1 MSWVN
6 RNLAALYANAFLS
19 QLYFDRA
26 LWVLY
31 LGERGMNMAQ
41 VGVLEGM
48 LHLFIVL
55 FEIPTG
61 VIADLYG
68 RKKSLLIGS
77 AISLGYALLMMIG
90 GHFFVFS
97 LAFALFG
104 LASTFKSGAAQALFY
119 DTLAAAGQESR
130 YTKIMGNEAAL
141 IYIALSVAQWGGGIL
156 AEHSWNWVYGGIL
169 VMQVIAIVPLL
180 LVKEPKH
187 VEPEGADEA
196 EGASAKRGM
205 LATWK
210 SQFVDSYEVWR
221 RHKSVRM
228 PIVLYIMVSTSIVV
242 VVYYAQAYLAKQ
254 GFSTSEIGFIF
265 TVDYLLGA
273 AAAKFVHHLERK
285 WAFGRLI
292 QGFYYLTA
300 LLLLV
305 FAFIHGFVGVV
316 AMWMMG
322 SLASGLDP
330 VFSNFVQGKLTSKIR
345 ATFFSMISVVVS
357 LSIVVAFPLFGAV
370 VDRLGFEVSY
380 LWLVGAMACV
390 GVVASW
396 NTLKEQKVLEKD

>member
-1 MSWVN
+1 MDGTTVR
-6 RNLAALYANAFLS
+6 RNLRALYANAFLG

-41 VGVLEGM
+41 VGVLEGL
-48 LHLFIVL
+48 LHFFIVL

-77 AISLGYALLMMIG
+77 FISLGYALFMMIS

-104 LASTFKSGAAQALFY
+104 LAVTFKSGAAQALFY
-119 DTLAAAGQESR
+119 DTLAEAGQESR
-130 YTKIMGNEAAL
+130 YTKVMGNEAAL
-141 IYIALSVAQWGGGIL
+141 VYIALSVAQWGGGFL
-156 AEHSWNWVYGGIL
+156 AEQSWYWVYGGIL
-169 VMQVIAIVPLL
+169 VVQVIAMVPLL
-180 LVKEPKH
+180 LVKEPKRTETAEAAE
-187 VEPEGADEA
+187 VAEP
-196 EGASAKRGM
+196 KRGM
-205 LATWK
+205 WATWK
-210 SQFVDSYEVWR
+210 AQFSDSYEVWKNE
-221 RHKSVRM
+221 KSVRM
-228 PIVLYIMVSTSIVV
+228 PIVMFIMVSTSIVV

-254 GFSTSEIGFIF
+254 GFSTSQIGLIF
-265 TVDYLLGA
+265 TIDFLLGA

-285 WAFGRLI
+285 LAFGRLI
-292 QGFYYLTA
+292 LGFYYLFA
-300 LLLLV
+300 LLLVV
-305 FAFIHGFVGVV
+305 FAAIHGYVGVV
-316 AMWMMG
+316 AMWLMG

-345 ATFFSMISVVVS
+345 ATFFSMISVVSS

-380 LWLVGAMACV
+380 LWLVGAMAVV
-390 GVVASW
+390 GVIASW
-396 NTLKEQKVLEKD
+396 NVYRAQKV

>member
-1 MSWVN
+1 MKWVN
-6 RNLAALYANAFLS
+6 RNIAALYVNAFLG

-41 VGVLEGM
+41 VGVLEGL

-77 AISLGYALLMMIG
+77 FISLGYALFMMIG

-104 LASTFKSGAAQALFY
+104 LANTFKSGAGQALFY

-141 IYIALSVAQWGGGIL
+141 IYIALSVAQWGGGVL

-169 VMQVIAIVPLL
+169 VIQVIAIVPLL
-180 LVKEPKH
+180 LVKEPQHEEVAEK
-187 VEPEGADEA
+187 ASEA
-196 EGASAKRGM
+196 EPQRGM
-205 LATWK
+205 LAAWK
-210 SQFVDSYEVWR
+210 GQFSDSYEVWKNE
-221 RHKSVRM
+221 KSVRM
-228 PIVLYIMVSTSIVV
+228 PIVMYIMVNTSIVIV
-242 VVYYAQAYLAKQ
+242 VFYAQAFLAQQ
-254 GFSTSEIGFIF
+254 GFSKSQIGLIF
-265 TVDYLLGA
+265 TIDYLLGA

-285 WAFGRLI
+285 WAFGKLI
-292 QGFYYLTA
+292 QGFYYLIA
-300 LLLLV
+300 LLLVV
-305 FAFIHGFVGVV
+305 FATLHGYAGVV

-370 VDRLGFEVSY
+370 VDWLGFETSY
-380 LWLVGAMACV
+380 LWLMGAMAVV
-390 GVVASW
+390 GVYASW
-396 NTLKEQKVLEKD
+396 KG

>member
-1 MSWVN
+1 MEGKTLR
-6 RNLAALYANAFLS
+6 RNIRALYANAFLS

-41 VGVLEGM
+41 VGMLEGL

-68 RKKSLLIGS
+68 RKRSLLIGS

-104 LASTFKSGAAQALFY
+104 LAITFKSGAAQALFY

-130 YTKIMGNEAAL
+130 YTKIMGNESAL

-169 VMQVIAIVPLL
+169 VIQVIAMVPLL

-187 VEPEGADEA
+187 AEVAEEAADTEPR
-196 EGASAKRGM
+196 RGM
-205 LATWK
+205 LASWK
-210 SQFVDSYEVWR
+210 GQFSDSYEVW
-221 RHKSVRM
+221 KNEQSVRM

-242 VVYYAQAYLAKQ
+242 VVYYAQAFLAQQ
-254 GFSTSEIGFIF
+254 GFSTSQIGLIF
-265 TVDYLLGA
+265 TIDYLLGA

-285 WAFGRLI
+285 MAFGKLI
-292 QGFYYLTA
+292 KGIYYLIA
-300 LLLLV
+300 LLLV
-305 FAFIHGFVGVV
+305 AFATLHGYAGVV

-370 VDRLGFEVSY
+370 VDWLGFEASY
-380 LWLVGAMACV
+380 LWLMGAMAVV
-390 GVVASW
+390 GVYASW
-396 NTLKEQKVLEKD
+396 KG